1 MMEWKKCINITL
13 SFSEEIQF
21 GVMSTTDIAKLS
33 VVELVNR
40 GLYNEH
46 REGIAYGP
54 LDLRMVNIMF
64 PLKFRE
70 WVKKEK
76 LV

>member
-1 MMEWKKCINITL
+1 
-13 SFSEEIQF
+13 
-21 GVMSTTDIAKLS
+21 MSTTDIAKLS

-40 GLYNEH
+40 GLYNEN

-54 LDLRMVNIMF
+54 LDLRMVNIIF
-64 PLKFRE
+64 ILKFRE
-70 WVKKEK
+70 LVKKEK